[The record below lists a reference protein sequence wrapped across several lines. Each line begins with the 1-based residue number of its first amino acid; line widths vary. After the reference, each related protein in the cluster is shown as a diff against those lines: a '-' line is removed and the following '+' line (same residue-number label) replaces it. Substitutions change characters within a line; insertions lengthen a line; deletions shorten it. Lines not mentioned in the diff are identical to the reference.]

1 MHHNRSAL
9 YSMNEKEAIEHM
21 GLLSHDSFF
30 VFYNVDT
37 DAVNVVYRLSEGGYG
52 LTMPEI
58 G

>member
-1 MHHNRSAL
+1 MRHKRLAL
-9 YSMNEKEAIEHM
+9 YPMNEKEAIEHM

-37 DAVNVVYRLSEGGYG
+37 DAVYVVYRLSEGGYD
-52 LTMPEI
+52 LIMPEI

>member
-1 MHHNRSAL
+1 
-9 YSMNEKEAIEHM
+9 MNEKEAIEHM